1 MFETITKANYIDLY
15 INDVFRWNMEDKCS
29 VESNILIQ
37 YRNSGHPNASEIKKL
52 HDEPYKYKQQIKSF
66 RQSSRNN
73 YKDYNK

>member
-37 YRNSGHPNASEIKKL
+37 YRYSGHHNASEIKKL
-52 HDEPYKYKQQIKSF
+52 HDEP
-66 RQSSRNN
+66 
-73 YKDYNK
+73 